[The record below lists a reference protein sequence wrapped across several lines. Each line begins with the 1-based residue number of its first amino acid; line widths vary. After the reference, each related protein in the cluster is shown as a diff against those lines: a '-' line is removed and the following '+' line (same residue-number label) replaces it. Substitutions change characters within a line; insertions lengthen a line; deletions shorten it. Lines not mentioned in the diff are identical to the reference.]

1 MRLTNRFSV
10 MGRKYDLAYGQAST
24 WKRKLKNDKYE
35 LIENAIDKLGQL
47 EDIEEELGIDL
58 FILFKALTEG
68 MYVRNEKM
76 AMIYDINLK
85 EKRFESGCFNDYGM
99 EEYEYYYFK
108 DYGKTWALTK
118 EELEK

>member
-1 MRLTNRFSV
+1 MRLTNRFSI
-10 MGRKYDLAYGQAST
+10 MGKKYDLNYG
-24 WKRKLKNDKYE
+24 
-35 LIENAIDKLGQL
+35 LIKNAIDKLGQL
-47 EDIEEELGIDL
+47 EDIEEEFGIDL

-85 EKRFESGCFNDYGM
+85 EKRFESRCFNDYGV

-108 DYGKTWALTK
+108 NYGKTWALTK